1 MLYKQKKQLVAL
13 IAGGIL
19 TFFQGSISLANTP
32 PTPLP
37 EKDIE
42 QFVTSLAIVKH
53 FYVKETTDETLFKD
67 AIKGMIGALDPHST
81 YLDAKSLKE
90 LKITATGEFSGIGVE
105 ILPEKGLLKV
115 IAPLD
120 DSPADQAGIKS
131 GDTIFKVDD
140 KLIEGLDLQE
150 AIALIRGKQ
159 GSKVN
164 ITVLRKDAKKPLTF
178 EVTRNNIKLKN
189 NKSKILSPG
198 YGYLRIAFFQEP
210 ITKPIRQAI
219 KSMQKESGGKL
230 KGLVI
235 DLRNNPGGLLNSAVD
250 VCDLFL
256 SKDKLSQYK
265 NLIVYTKGRV
275 EGMSME
281 MHAKTRG
288 EFTHVPVVILINH
301 GSASASEIVAGALQD
316 YKRALIVGEQSF
328 GKGSV
333 QTVLPLSQDT
343 AIKLTTAFYYTP
355 SGRNIQAKGITPDI
369 LIPPLKMEENQLAKD
384 FASLDITE
392 KDLSDHLLNDQ
403 KSDKKKK
410 ETDLSHVS
418 LAQKDYQLY
427 SALLL
432 LQGISKLK

>member
-189 NKSKILSPG
+189 IKSKILSPG

-288 EFTHVPVVILINH
+288 EFTHLPVVILINH

>member
-13 IAGGIL
+13 IAGGLL

-81 YLDAKSLKE
+81 YLDAKSLKD

-189 NKSKILSPG
+189 IKSKILSPG

-210 ITKPIRQAI
+210 IAKPIRKAI

-256 SKDKLSQYK
+256 AKDKLGQYK

-288 EFTHVPVVILINH
+288 EFTHLPIVILINH

-384 FASLDITE
+384 FASLDVTE
-392 KDLSDHLLNDQ
+392 KDLGDHLLNDQ
-403 KSDKKKK
+403 KSDKKEK

-432 LQGISKLK
+432 LKGISTLN

>member
-53 FYVKETTDETLFKD
+53 FYVKETSDETLFKD

-81 YLDAKSLKE
+81 YLDAKSLKD

-189 NKSKILSPG
+189 IKSKILSPG

-210 ITKPIRQAI
+210 IAKPIRQAI

-288 EFTHVPVVILINH
+288 EFTRFPIVILINH

-316 YKRALIVGEQSF
+316 YKRALIVGEKSF

-369 LIPPLKMEENQLAKD
+369 LIPPLKMEENQLEKD